1 MCSLKSLN
9 GNTTFF
15 IFLLLLCSYRNVS
28 VTLLRYFAYNLTNV
42 YLTLLAGSLFNALD
56 AAIAKPTSVITLLG
70 SALPSVSIFFINYIL
85 SQTLLSVPLLLL
97 RIGPLIMISLSLKC
111 FNQRKLTRRQL
122 FEGPLKDCSL
132 DYGAALPAILYI
144 LCIVLLYW
152 VIAPLIPFV
161 AIFFFSGMYVAFKY
175 QFLYVLVPSYEIGG
189 KFWFL
194 LYNRTMLSL
203 MISTIA
209 MIGYMAIKEGA
220 AQTPLLV
227 PLPIFVMWAWYY
239 TEGKFKRFSM
249 NMAYSIAV
257 AKDKD
262 PASAA
267 VIESFRPDFYKQRAI
282 TILNA
287 LIYPYRIRDVPLIN
301 SKGEV
306 DEVYHNEDARGN
318 EKDDDGKSSPPC
330 HTLSLSDAG
339 AVGGLVG

>member
-1 MCSLKSLN
+1 ME
-9 GNTTFF
+9 F
-15 IFLLLLCSYRNVS
+15 IFFFFFVFFFNLIVFFN
-28 VTLLRYFAYNLTNV
+28 RYFAYNLTNV

-85 SQTLLSVPLLLL
+85 SQTLFAIPLFLL
-97 RIGPLIMISLSLKC
+97 RIGPLITISLSLKC
-111 FNQRKLTRRQL
+111 TNQKKLTRRQL
-122 FEGPLKDCSL
+122 FEGPLKECSL
-132 DYGAALPAILYI
+132 DYGAALPAVLYI

-161 AIFFFSGMYVAFKY
+161 AIFFFSGMYLAYKY
-175 QFLYVLVPSYEIGG
+175 QFLYVLVPSFETGG

-194 LYNRTMLSL
+194 LYNRSMITL

-330 HTLSLSDAG
+330 DTLSLSDAG